1 MTRFVFYDFET
12 TGTSVIYAQPLQFA
26 AIVTDEN
33 FNVLDTVDWRCRIA
47 PHILPAP
54 YALKVTNLAPEQV
67 TNNNLQS
74 AFEFAQNLHQFLE
87 KWQPAIWIG
96 YNTISFDEPMLRQLF
111 YQNLQPNIY
120 ATSMNGNSRLD
131 VMKMVWAAHSLRP
144 EILTFP
150 ENDKGKTSFKLDQ
163 LAPANGFAH
172 ESAHDALADVEAT
185 IFILNKIKTA
195 DPDFF
200 DGLVRTQDK
209 EYIGSLLRSF
219 EPVQVTLR
227 FGGAPPKT
235 YCGCYCGTNSQN
247 KNEIAF
253 ADFDAIDAEAL
264 VNLSDPE
271 ILEAITQSPK
281 VIRPLRLNNAETI
294 MRLDNP
300 TALQCS
306 FCEKVS
312 RSDYFVSRVSVIL
325 PQRFEAVEDEGDVPV
340 EEKIHGGFYS
350 HHDQDVIAEFQSAD
364 WQRRKELVEQ
374 FEDKRLIQLGRRLI
388 VFYAPQLLSEEQKSA
403 FKSFVKTKW
412 KSTDP
417 NADWT
422 SINDVQ
428 DDLIAMQSDET
439 VSQGYRD
446 RLINFYQD
454 YLRGFE
460 CELSL

>member
-12 TGTSVIYAQPLQFA
+12 TGTSVTYAQPLQFA
-26 AIVTDEN
+26 AIVTDESL
-33 FNVLDTVDWRCRIA
+33 NVLDTVDWRCRIA

-67 TNNNLQS
+67 TNNNLQT
-74 AFEFAQNLHQFLE
+74 AFEFAQNLYQFLE
-87 KWQPAIWIG
+87 KWQPAIWLG
-96 YNTISFDEPMLRQLF
+96 YNTINFDEPMLRQLF

-131 VMKMVWAAHSLRP
+131 VMKMVWAAHSLHP
-144 EILTFP
+144 DILTYP
-150 ENDKGKTSFKLDQ
+150 ENDKGKASFKLDQ

-172 ESAHDALADVEAT
+172 ENAHDALADVEAT

-195 DPDFF
+195 DPAFF
-200 DGLVRTQDK
+200 DKLVKTQDK

-219 EPVQVTLR
+219 EPVEVTLR

-235 YCGCYCGTNSQN
+235 YFGCYCGTNSQN

-253 ADFDAIDAEAL
+253 ADFEAIDAEAL
-264 VNLSDPE
+264 VNLSDSE

-281 VIRPLRLNNAETI
+281 VIRPLRLNNAEAI

-300 TALQCS
+300 TALQRS
-306 FCEKVS
+306 YCEKIS
-312 RSDYFVSRVSVIL
+312 RSNDFVSRVSSIL
-325 PQRFEAVEDEGDVPV
+325 PQRFEAVEDEGEIPI

-350 HHDQDVIAEFQSAD
+350 HYDQDVLAEFQNAD
-364 WQRRKELVEQ
+364 WQRRQELVEQ
-374 FEDKRLIQLGRRLI
+374 FEDKRLVQLGRRLI
-388 VFYAPQLLSEEQKSA
+388 VFYAPHLLTEEQKNT

-412 KSTDP
+412 ESTDP
-417 NADWT
+417 DADWT
-422 SINDVQ
+422 KINDVQ
-428 DDLIAMQSDET
+428 DDMTAMKSDET
-439 VSQGYRD
+439 VSREYLE
-446 RLINFYQD
+446 RLVTFYQN
-454 YLRGFE
+454 YLKGFE

>member
-12 TGTSVIYAQPLQFA
+12 TGTSVTYAQPLQFA

-33 FNVLDTVDWRCRIA
+33 FNVLDTVDWRCQIA

-67 TNNNLQS
+67 TNNNLQT
-74 AFEFAQNLHQFLE
+74 AFEFAQNLYQFLE

-150 ENDKGKTSFKLDQ
+150 ENNKGKTSFKLDQ

-172 ESAHDALADVEAT
+172 ENAHDALADVEAT

-195 DPDFF
+195 DPAFF
-200 DGLVRTQDK
+200 NELIKTQDK

-235 YCGCYCGTNSQN
+235 YFGCYCGTNSQN

-253 ADFDAIDAEAL
+253 ADFDSIEAKTL

-300 TALQCS
+300 TSEQRS
-306 FCEKVS
+306 YCEKVAG
-312 RSDYFVSRVSVIL
+312 SDDFVSRVSSIL
-325 PQRFEAVEDEGDVPV
+325 PQRFEAVEEEGDVPV

-350 HHDQDVIAEFQSAD
+350 HYDQDVLAEFQTSD
-364 WQRRKELVEQ
+364 WRRRQELVEQ
-374 FEDKRLIQLGRRLI
+374 FNDKRLVQLGRRLI
-388 VFYAPQLLSEEQKSA
+388 VFYAPHLLSGEQKSA

-412 KSTDP
+412 ESTDP
-417 NADWT
+417 DADWT
-422 SINDVQ
+422 TICAVQ
-428 DDLIAMQSDET
+428 DDLNEMKTDKT
-439 VSQGYRD
+439 VSQEYRD
-446 RLINFYQD
+446 RLIHFYQN
-454 YLRGFE
+454 YLKGFG

>member
-12 TGTSVIYAQPLQFA
+12 TGTSVTYAQPLQFA

-67 TNNNLQS
+67 TNNNLQT
-74 AFEFAQNLHQFLE
+74 AFEFARNLYQFLE
-87 KWQPAIWIG
+87 KWQPAIWLG
-96 YNTISFDEPMLRQLF
+96 YNTIKFDEPMLRQLF

-131 VMKMVWAAHSLRP
+131 VMKMVWAAYSLRP
-144 EILTFP
+144 GILTFP
-150 ENDKGKTSFKLDQ
+150 QNEEGKPSFKLDQ

-172 ESAHDALADVEAT
+172 ENAHDALADVEAT
-185 IFILNKIKTA
+185 IFILNKIKSE

-200 DGLVRTQDK
+200 EDLVRTQDK

-235 YCGCYCGTNSQN
+235 YYGCYCGTNIQN

-264 VNLSDPE
+264 VGLSDLE

-281 VIRPLRLNNAETI
+281 IIRPLRLNNADTI

-300 TALQCS
+300 AALQRS
-306 FCEKVS
+306 FCEKIS
-312 RSDYFVSRVSVIL
+312 LSDYFVSRVSAIL
-325 PQRFEAVEDEGDVPV
+325 PQRFEAVEEEGNVPV

-350 HHDQDVIAEFQSAD
+350 YYDQDVLAEFQTAD
-364 WQRRKELVEQ
+364 WQRRQELVEQ

-388 VFYAPQLLSEEQKSA
+388 VFYAPHLLSEEQKCA
-403 FKSFVKTKW
+403 FKSFVKSKW
-412 KSTDP
+412 ESNDP
-417 NADWT
+417 DADWT
-422 SINDVQ
+422 KISDVQ
-428 DDLIAMQSDET
+428 DDLNEMKTDET
-439 VSQGYRD
+439 VSDEYRD
-446 RLINFYQD
+446 RLMNFYRD
-454 YLRGFE
+454 YLIGFG

>member
-12 TGTSVIYAQPLQFA
+12 TGTSVTYAQPLQFA

-74 AFEFAQNLHQFLE
+74 AFEFAQNLYQFLE

-111 YQNLQPNIY
+111 YQNLQPSIY

-131 VMKMVWAAHSLRP
+131 VMKMVWAARSLRP

-150 ENDKGKTSFKLDQ
+150 ENDKGKASFKLDQ

-172 ESAHDALADVEAT
+172 ENAHDALADVEAT
-185 IFILNKIKTA
+185 IFILNKIKSA
-195 DPDFF
+195 DPEFF
-200 DGLVRTQDK
+200 DDLVRTQDK

-219 EPVQVTLR
+219 EPVQVTMR

-235 YCGCYCGTNSQN
+235 YYGCYCGTNIQN

-264 VNLSDPE
+264 VGMSDPE

-281 VIRPLRLNNAETI
+281 IIRPLRLNNAETI
-294 MRLDNP
+294 MRLDSP
-300 TALQCS
+300 TIEQRS
-306 FCEKVS
+306 FCEKIS
-312 RSDYFVSRVSVIL
+312 RSDYFVSRVSSIL
-325 PQRFEAVEDEGDVPV
+325 PQRFEAVEEEGDVPV
-340 EEKIHGGFYS
+340 EEEIHGGFYS
-350 HHDQDVIAEFQSAD
+350 HYDQDVLAEFQTAD
-364 WQRRKELVEQ
+364 WQRRQELVEQ
-374 FEDKRLIQLGRRLI
+374 FEDKRLVQLGRRLI
-388 VFYAPQLLSEEQKSA
+388 VFYAPHLLSEDQKSA
-403 FKSFVKTKW
+403 FKSFVKSKW
-412 KSTDP
+412 ESTDP
-417 NADWT
+417 DADWT
-422 SINDVQ
+422 TICDVQ
-428 DDLIAMQSDET
+428 DDLTEMKSDET
-439 VSQGYRD
+439 VSEEYLE
-446 RLINFYQD
+446 RLITFYQN
-454 YLRGFE
+454 YLKGFG
-460 CELSL
+460 CDLSL

>member
-12 TGTSVIYAQPLQFA
+12 TGTSVTYAQPLQFA
-26 AIVTDEN
+26 AIVIDDN

-87 KWQPAIWIG
+87 KWQPAIWLG
-96 YNTISFDEPMLRQLF
+96 YNTIKFDEPMLRQLF

-131 VMKMVWAAHSLRP
+131 VMKMVWATHNLRP
-144 EILTFP
+144 GILTFP
-150 ENDKGKTSFKLDQ
+150 ENDQGKTSFKLDQ

-172 ESAHDALADVEAT
+172 ENAHDALADVEAT
-185 IFILNKIKTA
+185 IFILNKIKST

-200 DGLVRTQDK
+200 DDLVRTQDR

-227 FGGAPPKT
+227 FGGASPKT
-235 YCGCYCGTNSQN
+235 YYGCYCGTNIQN

-253 ADFDAIDAEAL
+253 IDFDAIDFETL
-264 VNLSDPE
+264 VGMSDPE

-281 VIRPLRLNNAETI
+281 VIRPLRLNNAETF
-294 MRLDNP
+294 MRMDNP
-300 TALQCS
+300 TALQRS
-306 FCEKVS
+306 FCEKIS
-312 RSDYFVSRVSVIL
+312 QSDYFVSRVSSIL
-325 PQRFEAVEDEGDVPV
+325 PQRFEAEEEEGDVPV

-350 HHDQDVIAEFQSAD
+350 HYDQDVLAEFQTAD
-364 WQRRKELVEQ
+364 WERRQELVEQ
-374 FEDKRLIQLGRRLI
+374 FEDKRLVQLGRRLI
-388 VFYAPQLLSEEQKSA
+388 VFYAPHLLSGEQKSA

-412 KSTDP
+412 ESTEPDTG
-417 NADWT
+417 WT
-422 SINDVQ
+422 KICDVQ
-428 DDLIAMQSDET
+428 DDLTEMKTDET
-439 VSQGYRD
+439 VPEEYRD
-446 RLINFYQD
+446 RLINFYQN
-454 YLRGFE
+454 YLKGFE

>member
-12 TGTSVIYAQPLQFA
+12 TGTSVTYAQPLQFA

-74 AFEFAQNLHQFLE
+74 AFEFAQNLYQFLE

-111 YQNLQPNIY
+111 YQNLQPSIY

-150 ENDKGKTSFKLDQ
+150 ENDKGKASFKLDQ

-172 ESAHDALADVEAT
+172 ENAHDALADVEAT
-185 IFILNKIKTA
+185 IFILNKIKSA
-195 DPDFF
+195 DPEFF
-200 DGLVRTQDK
+200 DDLVRTQDK

-219 EPVQVTLR
+219 EPVQVTMR

-235 YCGCYCGTNSQN
+235 YCGCYCGTNIQN

-253 ADFDAIDAEAL
+253 VDFDAIDVEAL
-264 VNLSDPE
+264 IGMSDPE
-271 ILEAITQSPK
+271 ILEAINQSPK
-281 VIRPLRLNNAETI
+281 IIRPLRLNNAETI
-294 MRLDNP
+294 MRVDNP
-300 TALQCS
+300 TALQRS
-306 FCEKVS
+306 FCEKIS
-312 RSDYFVSRVSVIL
+312 RSDYFVSRVSSIL
-325 PQRFEAVEDEGDVPV
+325 PQRFEAVEEEGDVPV

-350 HHDQDVIAEFQSAD
+350 HYDQDVLAEFQTAD
-364 WQRRKELVEQ
+364 WQRRQELVEQ
-374 FEDKRLIQLGRRLI
+374 FEDKRLVQLGRRLI
-388 VFYAPQLLSEEQKSA
+388 VFYAPHLLSEKQKSA
-403 FKSFVKTKW
+403 FKSFVKSKW
-412 KSTDP
+412 ESTDP
-417 NADWT
+417 DADWT
-422 SINDVQ
+422 KICDVQ
-428 DDLIAMQSDET
+428 DDLKEMKNDET
-439 VSQGYRD
+439 VSEEYLE
-446 RLINFYQD
+446 RLITFYQN
-454 YLRGFE
+454 YLRGFG

>member
-12 TGTSVIYAQPLQFA
+12 TGTSVTYAQPLQFA
-26 AIVTDEN
+26 AIVTDED
-33 FNVLDTVDWRCRIA
+33 FNILDTVDWRCRIT

-87 KWQPAIWIG
+87 KWQPAIWLG
-96 YNTISFDEPMLRQLF
+96 YNTIKFDEPMLRQLF

-144 EILTFP
+144 GILTFP
-150 ENDKGKTSFKLDQ
+150 ENDKGKPSFKLDQ

-172 ESAHDALADVEAT
+172 ENAHDALADVEAT
-185 IFILNKIKTA
+185 IFILNKIRSA
-195 DPDFF
+195 DPEFF
-200 DGLVRTQDK
+200 DDLVRTQDK

-235 YCGCYCGTNSQN
+235 YYGCYCGTNIQN

-253 ADFDAIDAEAL
+253 IDFDAIDFETL
-264 VNLSDPE
+264 VGMSNPE

-281 VIRPLRLNNAETI
+281 VIRPLRLNNAETFI
-294 MRLDNP
+294 RMDNP
-300 TALQCS
+300 TALQRS
-306 FCEKVS
+306 FCEKLS
-312 RSDYFVSRVSVIL
+312 RSDYFVSRVSSIL
-325 PQRFEAVEDEGDVPV
+325 PQRFEAEEEEGDVPV

-350 HHDQDVIAEFQSAD
+350 HYDQDVLAEFQNAD
-364 WQRRKELVEQ
+364 WQRRQELAEQ

-388 VFYAPQLLSEEQKSA
+388 VFYAPHLFSEEQKSA

-412 KSTDP
+412 ESTDP
-417 NADWT
+417 DAGWT
-422 SINDVQ
+422 KISDIQ
-428 DDLIAMQSDET
+428 DDLNEMKTDET
-439 VSQGYRD
+439 VPEEYRE
-446 RLINFYQD
+446 RLIDFYQN
-454 YLRGFE
+454 YLRGFG

>member
-12 TGTSVIYAQPLQFA
+12 TGTSVTYAQPLQFA

-33 FNVLDTVDWRCRIA
+33 FTVLDSVDWRCRIA

-74 AFEFAQNLHQFLE
+74 AFEFAQNLYQFLE
-87 KWQPAIWIG
+87 KWQPAIWLG
-96 YNTISFDEPMLRQLF
+96 YNTIKFDEPMLRQLF

-144 EILTFP
+144 GILTFP
-150 ENDKGKTSFKLDQ
+150 ENDKGKPSFKLDQ

-172 ESAHDALADVEAT
+172 ENAHDALADVEAT
-185 IFILNKIKTA
+185 IFILNKIKNA
-195 DPDFF
+195 DPEFF
-200 DGLVRTQDK
+200 DELVRTQDK
-209 EYIGSLLRSF
+209 EYIGSLLKSF

-235 YCGCYCGTNSQN
+235 YYGCYCGTNIQN

-253 ADFDAIDAEAL
+253 VDFDAIDAEAL
-264 VNLSDPE
+264 VGLSDPE

-281 VIRPLRLNNAETI
+281 VLRPLRLNNAETI
-294 MRLDNP
+294 MSVDNP
-300 TALQCS
+300 TLEQRS
-306 FCEKVS
+306 YCEKIS
-312 RSDYFVSRVSVIL
+312 RSDYFVSRVSSLL
-325 PQRFEAVEDEGDVPV
+325 PQRYEAVEREGDIPV

-350 HHDQDVIAEFQSAD
+350 HYDQDVLAEFQTAD
-364 WQRRKELVEQ
+364 WQRRQELVEQ
-374 FEDKRLIQLGRRLI
+374 FEDKRLVQLGRRLI
-388 VFYAPQLLSEEQKSA
+388 VFYAPHLLSEEQKSA

-412 KSTDP
+412 ESTDP
-417 NADWT
+417 DADWT
-422 SINDVQ
+422 TIYDVQ
-428 DDLIAMQSDET
+428 DDLNEMKTDGT
-439 VSQGYRD
+439 VSQEYHD
-446 RLINFYQD
+446 RLIHFYQN
-454 YLRGFE
+454 YLKGCG

>member
-12 TGTSVIYAQPLQFA
+12 TGTSVTYAQPLQFA

-74 AFEFAQNLHQFLE
+74 AFEFAQNLYQFLE

-111 YQNLQPNIY
+111 YQNLQPSIY

-131 VMKMVWAAHSLRP
+131 VMKMVWGAHSLRP

-150 ENDKGKTSFKLDQ
+150 ENDKGKPSFKLDQ

-172 ESAHDALADVEAT
+172 ENAHDALADVEAT
-185 IFILNKIKTA
+185 IFILNKIRSA
-195 DPDFF
+195 DPEFF
-200 DGLVRTQDK
+200 NDLIKTQDK
-209 EYIGSLLRSF
+209 DYVGSLLRSF
-219 EPVQVTLR
+219 EPVMVTMR
-227 FGGAPPKT
+227 FGAPPPRT
-235 YCGCYCGTNSQN
+235 YNGCYCGTNSQN

-264 VNLSDPE
+264 IGLSDPE

-300 TALQCS
+300 TALQRS
-306 FCEKVS
+306 FCEKIS
-312 RSDYFVSRVSVIL
+312 RSDNLISRI
-325 PQRFEAVEDEGDVPV
+325 
-340 EEKIHGGFYS
+340 
-350 HHDQDVIAEFQSAD
+350 
-364 WQRRKELVEQ
+364 
-374 FEDKRLIQLGRRLI
+374 
-388 VFYAPQLLSEEQKSA
+388 
-403 FKSFVKTKW
+403 
-412 KSTDP
+412 
-417 NADWT
+417 
-422 SINDVQ
+422 
-428 DDLIAMQSDET
+428 
-439 VSQGYRD
+439 
-446 RLINFYQD
+446 
-454 YLRGFE
+454 
-460 CELSL
+460 

>member
-12 TGTSVIYAQPLQFA
+12 TGTSVTYAQPLQFA
-26 AIVTDEN
+26 AIVTDED
-33 FNVLDTVDWRCRIA
+33 FNILDTVDWRCRIV

-54 YALKVTNLAPEQV
+54 YALKVTSLAPEQV
-67 TNNNLQS
+67 TNNNLQTPF
-74 AFEFAQNLHQFLE
+74 AFAQNLYQFLE

-144 EILTFP
+144 GILTFP
-150 ENDKGKTSFKLDQ
+150 ENDKGKPSFKLDQ

-172 ESAHDALADVEAT
+172 ENAHDALADVEAT
-185 IFILNKIKTA
+185 IFILNKIKSA

-200 DGLVRTQDK
+200 DDLVRTQDK

-235 YCGCYCGTNSQN
+235 YYGCYCGTNIQN
-247 KNEIAF
+247 NNEIAF
-253 ADFDAIDAEAL
+253 IDFDAIDFEAL
-264 VNLSDPE
+264 VGMSDPE

-281 VIRPLRLNNAETI
+281 TIRPLRLNNAETI
-294 MRLDNP
+294 MRMDNP
-300 TALQCS
+300 TAVQRFYCD
-306 FCEKVS
+306 KIS
-312 RSDYFVSRVSVIL
+312 RSDYFVSRVSAIL
-325 PQRFEAVEDEGDVPV
+325 PQRFEAVEEEGDIPV

-350 HHDQDVIAEFQSAD
+350 HYDQDILAEFQSAD
-364 WQRRKELVEQ
+364 WQRRQKLVEQ

-388 VFYAPQLLSEEQKSA
+388 VFYAPHLLSEEQKSA

-412 KSTDP
+412 ESTDP
-417 NADWT
+417 DAGWT
-422 SINDVQ
+422 KICDVQ
-428 DDLIAMQSDET
+428 DDLNEMKTDET
-439 VSQGYRD
+439 VSEEYLE
-446 RLINFYQD
+446 RLIHFYQN
-454 YLRGFE
+454 YLKDFE
-460 CELSL
+460 CEFSL

>member
-12 TGTSVIYAQPLQFA
+12 TGTSVTYAQPLQFA

-74 AFEFAQNLHQFLE
+74 AFEFAQSLYQFLE

-96 YNTISFDEPMLRQLF
+96 YNTIKFDEPMLRQLF
-111 YQNLQPNIY
+111 YQNLQPSIY

-131 VMKMVWAAHSLRP
+131 VMKMVWATYSLRP
-144 EILTFP
+144 RILTFP
-150 ENDKGKTSFKLDQ
+150 ENDKGKPSFKLDQ

-172 ESAHDALADVEAT
+172 ENAHDALADVEAT
-185 IFILNKIKTA
+185 IFILNKIKSA

-200 DGLVRTQDK
+200 DDLLRTQDR

-235 YCGCYCGTNSQN
+235 YHGCYCGTNIHN

-253 ADFDAIDAEAL
+253 ADFDAIYAEAL
-264 VNLSDPE
+264 VGLSDPE

-281 VIRPLRLNNAETI
+281 IIRPLRLNNADTI
-294 MRLDNP
+294 LRVDNP
-300 TALQCS
+300 AIEQRS
-306 FCEKVS
+306 FCEKIS
-312 RSDYFVSRVSVIL
+312 RSDYFVSRVSSML
-325 PQRFEAVEDEGDVPV
+325 PQRFEEAEDVGDIPV

-350 HHDQDVIAEFQSAD
+350 HYDQDVLAEFQTAD
-364 WQRRKELVEQ
+364 WQRRQELAEQ
-374 FEDKRLIQLGRRLI
+374 FEDKRLVQLGRRLI
-388 VFYAPQLLSEEQKSA
+388 VFHAPHLLSEEQKSA
-403 FKSFVKTKW
+403 FKSFVKAKW
-412 KSTDP
+412 ESTDP
-417 NADWT
+417 DVDWT
-422 SINDVQ
+422 KICDVQ
-428 DDLIAMQSDET
+428 DDLNKMKTDET
-439 VSQGYRD
+439 VSQEYFE
-446 RLINFYQD
+446 RLINFYQN
-454 YLRGFE
+454 YLEGFG